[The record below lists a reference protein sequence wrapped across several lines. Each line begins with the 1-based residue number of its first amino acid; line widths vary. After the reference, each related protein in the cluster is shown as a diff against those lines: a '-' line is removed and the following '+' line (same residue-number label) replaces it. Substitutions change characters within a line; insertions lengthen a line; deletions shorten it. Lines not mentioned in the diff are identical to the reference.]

1 MEIVMLTKL
10 LAMAPAHKI
19 WRRAALLGLI
29 GFAFTAFFA
38 FGLDKYLSFE
48 ALKTHRSVL
57 MAYVTARPVT
67 AALLF
72 VTLYAV
78 ATACS
83 LPGGAVFTLAG
94 GFLFGIWW
102 GTGLVVVGATVG
114 ATGLFLLARTVL
126 GDTLRERAGPFLK
139 KMEAGFR
146 ENALSYLLVLRLI
159 PAFPFFIVN
168 LVPAFLGVPLST
180 YMVGTFVGII
190 PGTFVFASI
199 GAGLGSVFDSQQ
211 EVSLKGALTPEV
223 LTALVGLA
231 ILSLIPVVYKK
242 LKTARAAGQ

>member
-1 MEIVMLTKL
+1 MLTKP
-10 LAMAPAHKI
+10 MVQSPTHKI
-19 WRRAALLGLI
+19 WRRAILLGI
-29 GFAFTAFFA
+29 VGFVFAAFFVL
-38 FGLDKYLSFE
+38 GLDKFLTFE
-48 ALKTHRSVL
+48 ALKTHRSFL
-57 MAYVTARPVT
+57 MAYVAARPLT

-72 VTLYAV
+72 VLLYAA

-102 GTGLVVVGATVG
+102 GTGLVVIGATAG
-114 ATGLFLLARTVL
+114 TTLLFLLARSVL
-126 GDTLRERAGPFLK
+126 GDALRGRAGPFLK

-146 ENALSYLLVLRLI
+146 DNALSYLLVLRLI

-168 LVPAFLGVPLST
+168 LVPAFLGVPLTT
-180 YMVGTFVGII
+180 YVIGTLVGII

-223 LTALVGLA
+223 ITALVGLA
-231 ILSLIPVVYKK
+231 VLSLIPVVYKK
-242 LKTARAAGQ
+242 LKTARAVGH